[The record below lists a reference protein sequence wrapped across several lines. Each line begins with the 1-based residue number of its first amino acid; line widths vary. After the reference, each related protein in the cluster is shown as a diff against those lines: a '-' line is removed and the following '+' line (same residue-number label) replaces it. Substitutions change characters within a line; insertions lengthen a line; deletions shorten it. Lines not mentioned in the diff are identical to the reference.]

1 MKTKLFS
8 RISAI
13 MMAIA
18 LMFTAASC
26 DILGNIDKDGD
37 GVYDGYTQGWTEEGN
52 KIVYRFDL
60 DLYVAKWVYILEF
73 TFGADDK
80 CTKATQTIHFPNAE
94 TAQDYYDDLDPDT
107 ATING
112 KKVTEDLTE
121 EFAGMEK
128 AELKETIESAYG
140 SGTL

>member
-18 LMFTAASC
+18 LMFTAVSC

-60 DLYVAKWVYILEF
+60 DLYVAKWIYILEF
-73 TFGADDK
+73 TFGADNK
-80 CTKATQTIHFPNAE
+80 CKKATQTINFPNAE
-94 TAQDYYDDLDPDT
+94 TAQDYYDDLEPDT
-107 ATING
+107 ATIKG
-112 KKVTEDLTE
+112 DKVTEDITE
-121 EFAGMEK
+121 GFEGMEK
-128 AELKETIESAYG
+128 EELKAAIEKAYG
-140 SGTL
+140 SGAL

>member
-18 LMFTAASC
+18 LMFTAMSC
-26 DILGNIDKDGD
+26 DMLANIDKDGD
-37 GVYDGYTQGWTEEGN
+37 GVYDGYTEGWTEEGN

-60 DLYVAKWVYILEF
+60 DLYVAKWIYVLEF
-73 TFGADDK
+73 TFGRDDL

-94 TAQDYYDDLDPDT
+94 TAQDFYDDLDPET
-107 ATING
+107 ATISG
-112 KKVTEDLTE
+112 KKVTQDITEDY
-121 EFAGMEK
+121 AGMSK
-128 AELKETIESAYG
+128 SELKEAIEDAYG
-140 SGTL
+140 EGSL

>member
-18 LMFTAASC
+18 LMFTAMSC
-26 DILGNIDKDGD
+26 DMLANIDKDGD
-37 GVYDGYTQGWTEEGN
+37 GVYDGYTEGWTEEGN

-60 DLYVAKWVYILEF
+60 DLYVAKWIYILEF
-73 TFGADDK
+73 TFGRDDL

-94 TAQDYYDDLDPDT
+94 TAQDFYDDLDPET
-107 ATING
+107 ATISG
-112 KKVTEDLTE
+112 KKVTQDITE
-121 EFAGMEK
+121 EYAGMSK
-128 AELKETIESAYG
+128 SELKEAIEGAYG
-140 SGTL
+140 EGSL